1 MHSGQWRPPLPDF
14 LKVNFDSAFDGN
26 VAVSGVVIR
35 DIHGIVIHAWSG
47 HSIASS
53 AFEAEALAA
62 LQAMKLA
69 ADLQLPKLVFEGDA
83 VNVILALNGQDFCVE
98 WQGQPAI
105 LQGVSGGV
113 VVWKCRRGSPLH
125 FFSFSIYYRNQ
136 FETRSPKQ
144 ITLHLKTPMSPS
156 NPYSFPSYLQ
166 RRIRSLAYALPMFE
180 LLSETSASVALPY
193 PPL

>member
-105 LQGVSGGV
+105 LQD
-113 VVWKCRRGSPLH
+113 
-125 FFSFSIYYRNQ
+125 YRNQ